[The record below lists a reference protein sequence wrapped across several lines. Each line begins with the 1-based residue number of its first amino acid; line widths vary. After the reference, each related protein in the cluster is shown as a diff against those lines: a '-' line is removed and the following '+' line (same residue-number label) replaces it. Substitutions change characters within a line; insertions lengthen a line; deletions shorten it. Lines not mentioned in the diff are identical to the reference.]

1 MSMLDV
7 YVLGSQVEKYIGTA
21 PAVTVLVVCAN
32 SSTPA
37 GSATDTLEV
46 REPWRSAEFG
56 SAACTAKSI
65 ATAAGDGADVEVVS
79 GRI

>member
-1 MSMLDV
+1 MSRLDE
-7 YVLGSQVEKYIGTA
+7 YDLGSQVDKYFGTA
-21 PAVTVLVVCAN
+21 PAVVDFFPAASC
-32 SSTPA
+32 TPT

-46 REPWRSAEFG
+46 RAPWRSADFG

-65 ATAAGDGADVEVVS
+65 ATAAGDGAELEDTS

>member
-1 MSMLDV
+1 MSRLDE
-7 YVLGSQVEKYIGTA
+7 YDLGSQVDKYFGTA
-21 PAVTVLVVCAN
+21 PAVVVDFCPAI
-32 SSTPA
+32 SCTPN

-46 REPWRSAEFG
+46 RVPWRSADLG

-65 ATAAGDGADVEVVS
+65 ATAAGDGAELEDTS